1 MFCKLRTNNVKPFYR
16 QILACV
22 HPKHVH
28 RETWWNY
35 TTNVSKVLVLN
46 KSYVCIFNSQQYVQ
60 KYMTLL
66 NKSKI
71 SICKTI
77 DGKSK
82 VSTRQYLKKISIYT
96 LVLNNGNVNIC
107 TKILKKKSFVLRCF
121 FSLIYWLCIT
131 WNYHQNFLRFSLTTI
146 HDSIGYC
153 TKCDTHVQSNLRF
166 LCVLSRETR
175 NRHKSHCCHVS
186 ACISSYVKV
195 KESKISTV
203 KRNYR
208 IIIRRGD

>member
-121 FSLIYWLCIT
+121 FLSYLLIMHYLKLSSKLFTIFIDHYSWQYWVLYKVWYPRPIQSTLPMCIVQRNPKST
-131 WNYHQNFLRFSLTTI
+131 QEPLLPCKCMHQ
-146 HDSIGYC
+146 
-153 TKCDTHVQSNLRF
+153 F
-166 LCVLSRETR
+166 LC
-175 NRHKSHCCHVS
+175 KS
-186 ACISSYVKV
+186 
-195 KESKISTV
+195 
-203 KRNYR
+203 
-208 IIIRRGD
+208 